1 VGHPALIGATAPDG
15 GYTAR
20 YLHWSDHPD
29 RLIPV
34 LRQIWTDT
42 FDYDTARMVEAL
54 LARDWS
60 SLSAQPRSSVF
71 PALVVPGVGQES
83 PGGTSSRPYRG
94 QVSTVDSGDM
104 EWLYLIDCDTDTIA
118 VYEATCHH
126 RWLRHSVHSLA
137 LARQEHVV
145 DPDDTTTHE
154 DDAPGN
160 DLDPGVIVTVTPSE
174 RNDEPP
180 GRLFVVIDGFDAP
193 RYTIAVL
200 GGDGYQYP
208 NVPDDALTV
217 VTPAHI
223 VLDPTT
229 TGGYVTG

>member
-1 VGHPALIGATAPDG
+1 VGHPALIGATAPDV

-34 LRQIWTDT
+34 VRQIWTDT
-42 FDYDTARMVEAL
+42 FDRDAVRVVAAL

-60 SLSAQPRSSVF
+60 SLSAQLSSTVF
-71 PALVVPGVGQES
+71 PALMVPGVGRES
-83 PGGTSSRPYRG
+83 PGGTSRQPYRG
-94 QVSTVDSGDM
+94 RIATVDTGDM

-126 RWLRHSVHSLA
+126 RWLRHSVHPLA
-137 LARQEHVV
+137 PARSEQVV
-145 DPDDTTTHE
+145 DPVHITTGE
-154 DDAPGN
+154 GGAPVTV
-160 DLDPGVIVTVTPSE
+160 LDPGVIVTVRATE
-174 RNDEPP
+174 GIDEPS
-180 GRLFVVIDGFDAP
+180 GRLFVVIDGFNAP
-193 RYTIAVL
+193 RYTVTVL
-200 GGDGYQYP
+200 GGDGSQYP

-217 VTPAHI
+217 VAPARI
-223 VLDPTT
+223 VCDPTT